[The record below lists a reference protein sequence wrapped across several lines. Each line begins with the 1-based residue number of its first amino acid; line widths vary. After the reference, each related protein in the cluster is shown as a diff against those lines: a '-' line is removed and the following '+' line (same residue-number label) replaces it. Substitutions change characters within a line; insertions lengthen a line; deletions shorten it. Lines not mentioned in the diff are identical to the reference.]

1 MQLFPHNGAVSFS
14 SLYCINFLCLAFFHH
29 AESFSQIKSTL
40 HGIFASRST
49 LICSRRH
56 SFKASSSSSLLYST
70 HRTKVG
76 DYFNVPSYN
85 DTSLSVS
92 SIADVERTFTTV
104 PKDEEKTSVSSMSD
118 VERTFTNLPKD
129 EEKSVKFIETLE
141 SSFTNNTLE
150 ITTTASDDRPLQS
163 ADILG
168 PVFSIIFAVSFLLYT
183 LLHSGGISDKFLTMD
198 FSHKMNILSRISWFP
213 GRFQEAQILVALIM
227 SFSAFAQALTGFGFA
242 VVAVGAM
249 SSMPWL
255 LNSELY
261 DVITPVAATLGSLV
275 GFILLIPYAFATGP
289 KTQEEPGL
297 EWNEIL
303 PLLIPCTILTPV
315 GIKLNSMID
324 PLVGTRILAVLILG
338 FVAYKLVPTI
348 QDIIGATG
356 DNAPSQED
364 TTNEHDPISD
374 VNVVESTS
382 NEESLLTSKAAAVL
396 FGAAAGI
403 FGGAFDV
410 QGPPL
415 CIYGD
420 AKGWGP
426 AQFRNNVLAVVALD
440 SVLVLAIDSYQGA
453 LSNFYY
459 SYFCITSLPGVLL
472 GIVLGQ
478 WVSKRIDPVLFKN
491 LVLVMCMGLGIK
503 LLTLS

>member
-1 MQLFPHNGAVSFS
+1 MKSFPYNEALSVSS
-14 SLYCINFLCLAFFHH
+14 MHCITFLILGFAHH
-29 AESFSQIKSTL
+29 AESFSLIKSTL
-40 HGIFASRST
+40 PGNFQSKSILIGSRHHIFKTSST
-49 LICSRRH
+49 
-56 SFKASSSSSLLYST
+56 SSPLYSI

-76 DYFNVPSYN
+76 EYINSPSYN

-92 SIADVERTFTTV
+92 SIADVERTFTTF
-104 PKDEEKTSVSSMSD
+104 PKDEE
-118 VERTFTNLPKD
+118 N
-129 EEKSVKFIETLE
+129 SVKFIETLE
-141 SSFTNNTLE
+141 SSFSNNTIE
-150 ITTTASDDRPLQS
+150 TTTTATSNVPFLS
-163 ADILG
+163 ADIFG
-168 PVFSIIFAVSFLLYT
+168 PILSISIALSFLLYT

-198 FSHKMNILSRISWFP
+198 ISHKMNILSRISWFP
-213 GRFQEAQILVALIM
+213 GRFQEAQILVALVM

-289 KTQEEPGL
+289 RTKENPGL

-315 GIKLNSMID
+315 GIKLHSMID
-324 PLVGTRILAVLILG
+324 PIVGTRILAVLILG
-338 FVAYKLVPTI
+338 FVAYKLIPII
-348 QDIIGATG
+348 QDIIGSTG
-356 DNAPSQED
+356 DDASLQDETSDEYN
-364 TTNEHDPISD
+364 PILD
-374 VNVVESTS
+374 INVESAS
-382 NEESLLTSKAAAVL
+382 SESFLTTKAAAIV

-420 AKGWGP
+420 AKGWAP
-426 AQFRNNVLAVVALD
+426 AQFRNNVLAVVAIGSL
-440 SVLVLAIDSYQGA
+440 LVLIIDSYQGA

-459 SYFCITSLPGVLL
+459 SYFCITSLPGVLF
-472 GIVLGQ
+472 GIVAGQ
-478 WVSKRIDPVLFKN
+478 WVSKKIDPVLFKN
-491 LVLVMCMGLGIK
+491 LVIVLCMGLGIK
-503 LLTLS
+503 LLTIS